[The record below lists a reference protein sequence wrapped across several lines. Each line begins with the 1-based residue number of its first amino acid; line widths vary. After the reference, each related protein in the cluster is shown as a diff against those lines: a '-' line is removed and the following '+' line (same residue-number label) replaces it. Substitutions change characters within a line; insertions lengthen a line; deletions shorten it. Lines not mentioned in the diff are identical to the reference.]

1 MYIALLKSSDYN
13 TLRLDLLVVLIQLAY
28 YQNNIQV
35 YNSTN
40 MLNRV
45 PSFIIEKC
53 YTGQSYSKLKL
64 KYSSKE

>member
-40 MLNRV
+40 MLDRV
-45 PSFIIEKC
+45 PSFIIDKW
-53 YTGQSYSKLKL
+53 YAGQSYSKLKL
-64 KYSSKE
+64 KYSFKE

>member
-40 MLNRV
+40 MLDRV
-45 PSFIIEKC
+45 PSFIIDK
-53 YTGQSYSKLKL
+53 
-64 KYSSKE
+64 